1 MSGKSVNFKDF
12 DISKL
17 VLHSFSKFDGVPG
30 SMVSEIKYK
39 YNDSTY
45 NIKVNIGKEEKL
57 IIDGKTQR
65 SKNKIKLSDKKK
77 KYEVSLY
84 IKEAAND

>member
-1 MSGKSVNFKDF
+1 MSTKVR
-12 DISKL
+12 KL
-17 VLHSFSKFDGVPG
+17 
-30 SMVSEIKYK
+30 SMDEYQTKYK